1 MICADKNNK
10 RIALKNICPYFIFS
24 PDVLTTFVKK
34 TRSMYLKHL
43 HLINFKNIL
52 QSELDFLP
60 GINCFVGE
68 NGAGKTNV
76 LDALYYLS
84 FCKSYF
90 NPIDSQNVNHEHDFF
105 VIQGVYDRMDDQEHI
120 YCGLKRAQK
129 KQFKRNKKEYPKL
142 ADHIGLLPLVMI
154 SPADE
159 QLINDGSEQRRKYVD
174 GVISQYDKSYLEDL
188 LRYNRA
194 LMQRNVTLKNL
205 RESGSRD
212 YSMLELWDDQLDQ
225 LAQRI
230 YTKRVVFINELVPV
244 FQHYYAYVSEG
255 KEEIALQYRSHLQD
269 GHLKDHLLAVRSKD
283 VMLGYT
289 TKGIHKDDLELQLN
303 GYSIKK
309 TASQGQKK
317 TFLIALKLA
326 QYEFIKRHNGLKPIL
341 LLDDIFDKLD
351 AKRSSQLLQ
360 LVAEDK
366 FNQIF
371 ITDTKKEY
379 LMNILGSTGKPFRI
393 FEVHDGCINKT

>member
-1 MICADKNNK
+1 MGSKNNC
-10 RIALKNICPYFIFS
+10 LDFIFDT
-24 PDVLTTFVKK
+24 DVLTTFVKK
-34 TRSMYLKHL
+34 KRYMYLKHL
-43 HLINFKNIL
+43 HLVNFKNIL

-90 NPIDSQNVNHEHDFF
+90 NPVDSQNINHNEDFF
-105 VIQGVYDRMDDQEHI
+105 VIQGVYDRNEDQEHI
-120 YCGLKRAQK
+120 YCGLKRSQK

-159 QLINDGSEQRRKYVD
+159 QLINEGSEQRRKYID

-205 RESGSRD
+205 RDSGSRD
-212 YSMLELWDDQLDQ
+212 FSMLDLWDDQLDI

-230 YTKRVVFINELVPV
+230 HQKRVEFINELVPV
-244 FQHYYAYVSEG
+244 FQEYYAYISEG
-255 KEEIALQYRSHLQD
+255 KEAIALQYKSHMAEAS
-269 GHLKDHLLAVRSKD
+269 LKDQLREVRSKD
-283 VMLGYT
+283 LVLGYT
-289 TKGIHKDDLELQLN
+289 TKGVHKDDLELLLG

-351 AKRSSQLLQ
+351 IKRSSQLLQ

-379 LMNILGSTGKPFRI
+379 LMNTLSTTGKPFRI
-393 FEVHDGCINKT
+393 FQVQSGEIKMAE